1 MRKNKPSPRS
11 VLTASVF
18 ILILGGFF
26 LLNRVVA
33 PPEVSQSERRPLEKM
48 PEFTASSVSTAAFMG
63 GFEGFA
69 ADSFVFRDGLR
80 TLRALVV
87 FDVFFQ
93 TDKGGLYRGDAG
105 AGKIERVNEVSVRQ
119 TAAKITQLAQG
130 LEGLNLYYS
139 FVPDKSIYAGK
150 KLPGFDAG
158 TVKRILAAGVSGAA
172 FIDLAGVLAAED
184 YYRGDL
190 HWDQARLSG
199 VLDALGD
206 AMDFADRMDAD
217 FDANSIGVFEGV
229 YAGQLALPLAPDK
242 MTYLTN
248 PVLENAVVRYLNPRG
263 AVLEEGLMYDL
274 AAFSGRDPYD
284 LFLGGAQPLVV
295 IDNPAA
301 ATERRLYIF
310 RDSFSSSLAPLLV
323 PAYAQVTLIDLRYM
337 DSRALPRFVD
347 FAPGSDVLF
356 LYSSQIMNNASVL
369 L

>member
-119 TAAKITQLAQG
+119 TAAKITQLAQ
-130 LEGLNLYYS
+130 
-139 FVPDKSIYAGK
+139 
-150 KLPGFDAG
+150 
-158 TVKRILAAGVSGAA
+158 
-172 FIDLAGVLAAED
+172 
-184 YYRGDL
+184 
-190 HWDQARLSG
+190 
-199 VLDALGD
+199 
-206 AMDFADRMDAD
+206 
-217 FDANSIGVFEGV
+217 
-229 YAGQLALPLAPDK
+229 
-242 MTYLTN
+242 
-248 PVLENAVVRYLNPRG
+248 
-263 AVLEEGLMYDL
+263 
-274 AAFSGRDPYD
+274 
-284 LFLGGAQPLVV
+284 
-295 IDNPAA
+295 
-301 ATERRLYIF
+301 
-310 RDSFSSSLAPLLV
+310 
-323 PAYAQVTLIDLRYM
+323 
-337 DSRALPRFVD
+337 
-347 FAPGSDVLF
+347 
-356 LYSSQIMNNASVL
+356 
-369 L
+369 